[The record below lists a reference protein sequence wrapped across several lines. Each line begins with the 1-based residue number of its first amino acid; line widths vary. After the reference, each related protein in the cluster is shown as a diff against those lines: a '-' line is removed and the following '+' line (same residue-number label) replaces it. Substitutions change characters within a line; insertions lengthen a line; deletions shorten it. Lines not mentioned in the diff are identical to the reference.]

1 MNTIPVWACRAIEFV
16 QLSLCSIC
24 LRSATS
30 PSSDSCKCFPSVPT
44 NSPINEGASLG
55 VGISALFYF
64 LIPGVQIM
72 SCFLSSCFSLL
83 CFILPIYAGIF
94 IFLSSDQDFLLV
106 FSQCSVRIVASADVF
121 LMHPWREI
129 YSIFSY
135 SFAILKLPPNRPC
148 NRD

>member
-1 MNTIPVWACRAIEFV
+1 MNTIPVWACRAIGFV

-106 FSQCSVRIVASADVF
+106 FSQCSVRIVANVHAF
-121 LMHPWREI
+121 LMYLWEQM
-129 YSIFSY
+129 SSVSCY
-135 SFAILKLPPNRPC
+135 SFILIGAFILIGSKI
-148 NRD
+148 